1 MNSLEKLFLT
11 ISEKV
16 KNNNKLEELDDLLK
30 SYNGKDWEDYVK
42 FSDIKYTRNNVFSD
56 DNIEMI
62 VICWNNNQQSGI
74 HDHPNNGCLMKVLQ
88 GEITEEC
95 YNNKLELIK
104 INNNKVNDI
113 GYQEGKNGIHN
124 IINSNNKSI
133 SLHIYSPPNYKSNFF

>member
-56 DNIEMI
+56 ENIEMI
-62 VICWNNNQQSGI
+62 VICWNNKQQSGI
-74 HDHPNNGCLMKVLQ
+74 HDHPNNGCLMKILQ

-113 GYQEGKNGIHN
+113 GYQEGNNGIHN